1 MYGVITVKFSRK
13 IIIAIA
19 AVFLTVLS
27 AMLYITFMANSS
39 AEVVSAKTSSVQTV
53 IVDAG
58 HGGDDGGAIGID
70 GTVEKNINL
79 DIALKLEKIL
89 KFYGFNVIM
98 TRTSDV
104 MTCDDGLNSLRQRKV
119 SDIHNRFDLM
129 RKNPDAVFIS
139 IHQNKFE
146 DSSQNGTQVFY
157 SGNNEKS
164 KALAESIQNSITSVL
179 QPDNSR
185 VVKKSGSGIYLLYHA
200 KIPAVLVECG
210 FISNS
215 AEVKKLNDENYR
227 MKLAILIADGLLK
240 YLMNG

>member
-1 MYGVITVKFSRK
+1 MKNRK
-13 IIIAIA
+13 KSIIAIITA
-19 AVFLTVLS
+19 FLIILS
-27 AMLYITFMANSS
+27 AMLYLTFMANFSAAEASS
-39 AEVVSAKTSSVQTV
+39 MPITQKTV

-70 GTVEKNINL
+70 GTVEKDINL

-98 TRTSDV
+98 TRTQDV
-104 MTCDDGLNSLRQRKV
+104 MTCDDGLDSLRKRKI
-119 SDIHNRFDLM
+119 SDIHNRFELM
-129 RKNPDAVFIS
+129 RKNPDAIFIS
-139 IHQNKFE
+139 VHQNKFE
-146 DSSQNGTQVFY
+146 DSSQHDTQVFY
-157 SGNNEKS
+157 SGNDERS
-164 KALAESIQNSITSVL
+164 KELAEAIQTSVTLTL
-179 QPDNSR
+179 QRKNDR

-215 AEVKKLNDENYR
+215 DEVKKLKDESYR

-240 YLMNG
+240 YLSNH

>member
-1 MYGVITVKFSRK
+1 MK
-13 IIIAIA
+13 IGKKSIIAIRTA
-19 AVFLTVLS
+19 FLIILS
-27 AMLYITFMANSS
+27 AMLYLTFMANFSAAEASS
-39 AEVVSAKTSSVQTV
+39 MPITQKTV

-70 GTVEKNINL
+70 GTVEKDINL

-98 TRTSDV
+98 TRTQDV
-104 MTCDDGLNSLRQRKV
+104 MTCDDGLDSLRKRKI
-119 SDIHNRFDLM
+119 SDIHNRFELM
-129 RKNPDAVFIS
+129 RKNPDAIFIS
-139 IHQNKFE
+139 VHQNKFE
-146 DSSQNGTQVFY
+146 DSSQHGTQVFY
-157 SGNNEKS
+157 SGNDERS
-164 KALAESIQNSITSVL
+164 KELAEAIQTSVTLTL
-179 QPDNSR
+179 QRKNDR

-215 AEVKKLNDENYR
+215 DEVKKLKDESYR

-240 YLMNG
+240 YLSNH

>member
-1 MYGVITVKFSRK
+1 MK
-13 IIIAIA
+13 IGKKSIIAIITA
-19 AVFLTVLS
+19 FLIILS
-27 AMLYITFMANSS
+27 AMLYLTFMANFSAAEASS
-39 AEVVSAKTSSVQTV
+39 MPITQKTV

-70 GTVEKNINL
+70 GTVEKDINL

-98 TRTSDV
+98 TRTQDV
-104 MTCDDGLNSLRQRKV
+104 MTCDVGLDSLRKRKI
-119 SDIHNRFDLM
+119 SDIHNRFELM
-129 RKNPDAVFIS
+129 RKNPDAIFIS
-139 IHQNKFE
+139 VHQNKFE
-146 DSSQNGTQVFY
+146 DSSQHGTQVFY
-157 SGNNEKS
+157 SGNDERS
-164 KALAESIQNSITSVL
+164 KELAEAIQTSVTLTL
-179 QPDNSR
+179 QRKNDR

-215 AEVKKLNDENYR
+215 DEVKKLKDESYR

-240 YLMNG
+240 YLSNH

>member
-1 MYGVITVKFSRK
+1 MK
-13 IIIAIA
+13 IEKKSIIAIITA
-19 AVFLTVLS
+19 FLIILS
-27 AMLYITFMANSS
+27 AMLYLTFMANFSAAEASS
-39 AEVVSAKTSSVQTV
+39 MPITQKTV

-70 GTVEKNINL
+70 GTVEKDINL

-98 TRTSDV
+98 TRTQDV
-104 MTCDDGLNSLRQRKV
+104 MTCDDGLDSLRKRKI
-119 SDIHNRFDLM
+119 SDIHNRFELM
-129 RKNPDAVFIS
+129 RKNPDAIFIS
-139 IHQNKFE
+139 VHQNKFE
-146 DSSQNGTQVFY
+146 DSSQHGTQVFY
-157 SGNNEKS
+157 SGNDERS
-164 KALAESIQNSITSVL
+164 KELAEAIQTSVTLTL
-179 QPDNSR
+179 QQKNDR

-215 AEVKKLNDENYR
+215 DEVKKLKDESYR

-240 YLMNG
+240 YLSNH

>member
-1 MYGVITVKFSRK
+1 MKIGKKSISAIITAFL
-13 IIIAIA
+13 II
-19 AVFLTVLS
+19 LS
-27 AMLYITFMANSS
+27 AMLYLTFMANFSAAEASS
-39 AEVVSAKTSSVQTV
+39 MPITQKTV

-70 GTVEKNINL
+70 GTVEKDINL

-98 TRTSDV
+98 TRTQDV
-104 MTCDDGLNSLRQRKV
+104 MTCDDGLDSLRKRKI
-119 SDIHNRFDLM
+119 SDIHNRFELM
-129 RKNPDAVFIS
+129 RKNPDAIFIS
-139 IHQNKFE
+139 VHQNKFE
-146 DSSQNGTQVFY
+146 DSSQHGTQVFY
-157 SGNNEKS
+157 SGNDERS
-164 KALAESIQNSITSVL
+164 KELAEAIQTSVTLTL
-179 QPDNSR
+179 QRKNDR

-215 AEVKKLNDENYR
+215 DEVKKLKDESYR

-240 YLMNG
+240 YLSNH

>member
-1 MYGVITVKFSRK
+1 MK
-13 IIIAIA
+13 IGKKSIIAIITA
-19 AVFLTVLS
+19 FLIILS
-27 AMLYITFMANSS
+27 AMLYLTFMANFS
-39 AEVVSAKTSSVQTV
+39 AAEAFSMPITQKTV

-70 GTVEKNINL
+70 GTVEKDINL

-98 TRTSDV
+98 TRTQDV
-104 MTCDDGLNSLRQRKV
+104 MTCDDGLDSLRKRKI
-119 SDIHNRFDLM
+119 SDIHNRFELM
-129 RKNPDAVFIS
+129 RKNPDAIFIS
-139 IHQNKFE
+139 VHQNKFK
-146 DSSQNGTQVFY
+146 DSSQHGTQVFY
-157 SGNNEKS
+157 SGNDERS
-164 KALAESIQNSITSVL
+164 KELAEAIQTSVTLTL
-179 QPDNSR
+179 QRKNDR

-215 AEVKKLNDENYR
+215 DEVKKLKDESYR

-240 YLMNG
+240 YLSNH

>member
-1 MYGVITVKFSRK
+1 
-13 IIIAIA
+13 
-19 AVFLTVLS
+19 
-27 AMLYITFMANSS
+27 MLYLTFMANFSAAEASS
-39 AEVVSAKTSSVQTV
+39 MPITQKTV

-70 GTVEKNINL
+70 GTVEKDINL

-98 TRTSDV
+98 TRTQDV
-104 MTCDDGLNSLRQRKV
+104 MTCDDGLDSLRKRKI
-119 SDIHNRFDLM
+119 SDIHNRFELM
-129 RKNPDAVFIS
+129 RKNPDAIFIS
-139 IHQNKFE
+139 VHQNKFE
-146 DSSQNGTQVFY
+146 DSSQHDTQVFY
-157 SGNNEKS
+157 SGNDERS
-164 KALAESIQNSITSVL
+164 KELAEAIQTSVTLTL
-179 QPDNSR
+179 QRKNDR

-215 AEVKKLNDENYR
+215 DEVKKLKDESYR

-240 YLMNG
+240 YLSNH

>member
-1 MYGVITVKFSRK
+1 MKNGKKS
-13 IIIAIA
+13 IIAIITA
-19 AVFLTVLS
+19 FLIILS
-27 AMLYITFMANSS
+27 AMLYLTFMANFSAAEASS
-39 AEVVSAKTSSVQTV
+39 MPITQKTV

-70 GTVEKNINL
+70 GTVEKDINL

-98 TRTSDV
+98 TRTQDV
-104 MTCDDGLNSLRQRKV
+104 MTCDDGLDSLRKRKI
-119 SDIHNRFDLM
+119 SDIHNRFELM
-129 RKNPDAVFIS
+129 RKIPDAIFIS
-139 IHQNKFE
+139 VHQNKFE
-146 DSSQNGTQVFY
+146 DSSQHGTQVFY
-157 SGNNEKS
+157 SGNDERS
-164 KALAESIQNSITSVL
+164 KELAEAIQTSVTLTL
-179 QPDNSR
+179 QRKNDR

-215 AEVKKLNDENYR
+215 DEVKKLKDESYR

-240 YLMNG
+240 YLSNH

>member
-1 MYGVITVKFSRK
+1 MK
-13 IIIAIA
+13 IGKKSIIAIISA
-19 AVFLTVLS
+19 FLIILS
-27 AMLYITFMANSS
+27 AMRYLTFMANFSAAEASS
-39 AEVVSAKTSSVQTV
+39 MPITQKTV

-70 GTVEKNINL
+70 GTVEKDINL

-98 TRTSDV
+98 TRTQDV
-104 MTCDDGLNSLRQRKV
+104 MTCDDGLDSLRKRKI
-119 SDIHNRFDLM
+119 SDIHNRFELM
-129 RKNPDAVFIS
+129 RKNPDAIFIS
-139 IHQNKFE
+139 VHQNKFE
-146 DSSQNGTQVFY
+146 DSSQHGTQVFY
-157 SGNNEKS
+157 SGNDERS
-164 KALAESIQNSITSVL
+164 KELAEAIQTSVTLTL
-179 QPDNSR
+179 QRKNDR

-215 AEVKKLNDENYR
+215 DEVKKLKDESYR

-240 YLMNG
+240 YLSNH

>member
-1 MYGVITVKFSRK
+1 MK
-13 IIIAIA
+13 IGKKSIIAIITA
-19 AVFLTVLS
+19 FLIILS
-27 AMLYITFMANSS
+27 AMLYLTFMANFSAAEASS
-39 AEVVSAKTSSVQTV
+39 MPITQKTV

-70 GTVEKNINL
+70 GTVEKDINL

-98 TRTSDV
+98 TRTQDV
-104 MTCDDGLNSLRQRKV
+104 MTCDDGLDSLRKRKI
-119 SDIHNRFDLM
+119 SDIHNRFELM
-129 RKNPDAVFIS
+129 RKNPDAIFIS
-139 IHQNKFE
+139 VHQNKFE
-146 DSSQNGTQVFY
+146 DSSQHGTQVFY
-157 SGNNEKS
+157 SGNDERS
-164 KALAESIQNSITSVL
+164 KELAEAIQTAVTLTL
-179 QPDNSR
+179 QQKNDR

-215 AEVKKLNDENYR
+215 DEVKKLKDESYR

-240 YLMNG
+240 YLSNH

>member
-1 MYGVITVKFSRK
+1 MK
-13 IIIAIA
+13 IGKKSIIAIITA
-19 AVFLTVLS
+19 FLIILS
-27 AMLYITFMANSS
+27 AMLYLTFMANFSAAEASS
-39 AEVVSAKTSSVQTV
+39 MPITQKTV

-70 GTVEKNINL
+70 GTVEKDINL

-98 TRTSDV
+98 TRTQDV
-104 MTCDDGLNSLRQRKV
+104 MTCDDGLDSLRKRKI
-119 SDIHNRFDLM
+119 SDIHNRFELM
-129 RKNPDAVFIS
+129 RKNPDAIFIS
-139 IHQNKFE
+139 VHQNKFE
-146 DSSQNGTQVFY
+146 DSSQHGTQVFY
-157 SGNNEKS
+157 SGNDERS
-164 KALAESIQNSITSVL
+164 KELAEAIQTSITLTL
-179 QPDNSR
+179 QRENDR

-215 AEVKKLNDENYR
+215 DEVKKLKDESYR

-240 YLMNG
+240 YLSNH

>member
-1 MYGVITVKFSRK
+1 VKIGKKS
-13 IIIAIA
+13 IIAIITA
-19 AVFLTVLS
+19 FLIILS
-27 AMLYITFMANSS
+27 AMLYLTFMANFSAAEASS
-39 AEVVSAKTSSVQTV
+39 MPITQKTV

-70 GTVEKNINL
+70 GTVEKDINL

-98 TRTSDV
+98 TRTQDV
-104 MTCDDGLNSLRQRKV
+104 MTCDDGLDSLRKRKI
-119 SDIHNRFDLM
+119 SDIHNRFELM
-129 RKNPDAVFIS
+129 RKNPDAIFIS
-139 IHQNKFE
+139 VHQNKFE
-146 DSSQNGTQVFY
+146 DSSQHGTQVFY
-157 SGNNEKS
+157 SGNDERS
-164 KALAESIQNSITSVL
+164 KELAEAIQTSVTLTL
-179 QPDNSR
+179 QRKNDR

-215 AEVKKLNDENYR
+215 DEVKKLKDESYR

-240 YLMNG
+240 YISNH

>member
-1 MYGVITVKFSRK
+1 MK
-13 IIIAIA
+13 IGKKSIIAIITA
-19 AVFLTVLS
+19 FLIILS
-27 AMLYITFMANSS
+27 AMLYLTFMANFSAAEASS
-39 AEVVSAKTSSVQTV
+39 MPIAQKTV

-70 GTVEKNINL
+70 GTVEKDINL

-98 TRTSDV
+98 TRTQDV
-104 MTCDDGLNSLRQRKV
+104 MTCDDGLDSLRKRKI
-119 SDIHNRFDLM
+119 SDIHNRFELM
-129 RKNPDAVFIS
+129 RKNPDAIFIS
-139 IHQNKFE
+139 VHQNKFE
-146 DSSQNGTQVFY
+146 DSSQHGTQVFY
-157 SGNNEKS
+157 SGNDERS
-164 KALAESIQNSITSVL
+164 KELAEAIQTSVTLTL
-179 QPDNSR
+179 QRKNDR

-215 AEVKKLNDENYR
+215 DEVKKLKDESYR

-240 YLMNG
+240 YLSNH

>member
-1 MYGVITVKFSRK
+1 MK
-13 IIIAIA
+13 IGIKIVIAIITA
-19 AVFLTVLS
+19 FLIILS
-27 AMLYITFMANSS
+27 AMLYLTFMANSS
-39 AEVVSAKTSSVQTV
+39 AAETSSNPFMQKTI

-70 GTVEKNINL
+70 GTVEKDINL

-98 TRTSDV
+98 TRTEDV
-104 MTCDDGLNSLRQRKV
+104 MTCDDGLDSLRKRKV

-139 IHQNKFE
+139 VHQNKFE
-146 DSSQNGTQVFY
+146 DTSQHGTQVFY

-164 KALAESIQNSITSVL
+164 KVLAEAIQTSITSAV
-179 QPDNSR
+179 QPENGR
-185 VVKKSGSGIYLLYHA
+185 VVKKSGSEIYLLYHA
-200 KIPAVLVECG
+200 EIPAVLVECG
-210 FISNS
+210 FISNPD
-215 AEVKKLNDENYR
+215 EVKKLKDESYR

-240 YLMNG
+240 YLRNC

>member
-1 MYGVITVKFSRK
+1 MKNGKKS
-13 IIIAIA
+13 IIAIITA
-19 AVFLTVLS
+19 FLIILS
-27 AMLYITFMANSS
+27 AMLYLTFMANFSAAEASS
-39 AEVVSAKTSSVQTV
+39 MPITQKTV

-70 GTVEKNINL
+70 GTVEKDINL

-98 TRTSDV
+98 TRTQDV
-104 MTCDDGLNSLRQRKV
+104 MTCDDGLDSLRKRKI
-119 SDIHNRFDLM
+119 SDIHNRFELM
-129 RKNPDAVFIS
+129 RKNPDAIFIS
-139 IHQNKFE
+139 VHQNKFE
-146 DSSQNGTQVFY
+146 DSSQHGTQVFY
-157 SGNNEKS
+157 SRNDERS
-164 KALAESIQNSITSVL
+164 KELAEAIQTSVTLTL
-179 QPDNSR
+179 QRKNDR

-215 AEVKKLNDENYR
+215 DEVKKLKDESYR

-240 YLMNG
+240 YLSNH

>member
-1 MYGVITVKFSRK
+1 MK
-13 IIIAIA
+13 IGKKSIIAIITA
-19 AVFLTVLS
+19 FLIILS
-27 AMLYITFMANSS
+27 AMLYLTFMANFSAVEASS
-39 AEVVSAKTSSVQTV
+39 MPITQKTV

-70 GTVEKNINL
+70 GTVEKDINL

-98 TRTSDV
+98 TRTQDV
-104 MTCDDGLNSLRQRKV
+104 MTCDDGLDSLRKRKI
-119 SDIHNRFDLM
+119 SDIHNRFELM
-129 RKNPDAVFIS
+129 RKNPDAIFIS
-139 IHQNKFE
+139 VHQNKFE
-146 DSSQNGTQVFY
+146 DSSQHGTQVFY
-157 SGNNEKS
+157 SGNDERS
-164 KALAESIQNSITSVL
+164 KELAEAIQTSVTLTL
-179 QPDNSR
+179 QRKNDR

-215 AEVKKLNDENYR
+215 DEVKKLKDESYR

-240 YLMNG
+240 YLSNH

>member
-1 MYGVITVKFSRK
+1 MK
-13 IIIAIA
+13 IGIKIVIAIITA
-19 AVFLTVLS
+19 FLIILS
-27 AMLYITFMANSS
+27 AMLYLTFMANSS
-39 AEVVSAKTSSVQTV
+39 AAETSSNPFMRKTI

-70 GTVEKNINL
+70 GTVEKDINL

-98 TRTSDV
+98 TRTEDV
-104 MTCDDGLNSLRQRKV
+104 MTCDDGLDSLRKRKV

-139 IHQNKFE
+139 VHQNKFE
-146 DSSQNGTQVFY
+146 DTSQHGTQVFY

-164 KALAESIQNSITSVL
+164 KVLAEAIQTSITSAV
-179 QPDNSR
+179 QPENGR

-210 FISNS
+210 FISNPD
-215 AEVKKLNDENYR
+215 EVKKLKDESYR

-240 YLMNG
+240 YLRNC

>member
-1 MYGVITVKFSRK
+1 MK
-13 IIIAIA
+13 IGKKSIIAIITA
-19 AVFLTVLS
+19 FLIILS
-27 AMLYITFMANSS
+27 AMLYLTFMANFSAAEASS
-39 AEVVSAKTSSVQTV
+39 MPITQKTV

-70 GTVEKNINL
+70 GTVEKDINL

-98 TRTSDV
+98 TRTQDV
-104 MTCDDGLNSLRQRKV
+104 MTCDDGLDSLRKRKI
-119 SDIHNRFDLM
+119 SDIHNRFELM
-129 RKNPDAVFIS
+129 RKNPDAIFIS
-139 IHQNKFE
+139 VHQNKFE
-146 DSSQNGTQVFY
+146 DSSQHGTQVFY
-157 SGNNEKS
+157 SGNDERS
-164 KALAESIQNSITSVL
+164 KELAEAIQTSVTLTL
-179 QPDNSR
+179 QRKNDR

-215 AEVKKLNDENYR
+215 DEVKKLKDESYR

-240 YLMNG
+240 YLTNH

>member
-1 MYGVITVKFSRK
+1 MK
-13 IIIAIA
+13 IGKKSIIAIITA
-19 AVFLTVLS
+19 FLIILS
-27 AMLYITFMANSS
+27 AMLYLTFMANFSAAEASS
-39 AEVVSAKTSSVQTV
+39 MPITQKTV

-70 GTVEKNINL
+70 GTVEKDINL

-98 TRTSDV
+98 TRTQDV
-104 MTCDDGLNSLRQRKV
+104 MTCDDGLDSLRKRKI
-119 SDIHNRFDLM
+119 SDIHNRFELM
-129 RKNPDAVFIS
+129 RKNPDAIFIS
-139 IHQNKFE
+139 VHQNKFE
-146 DSSQNGTQVFY
+146 DSSQHGTQVFY
-157 SGNNEKS
+157 SGNDERS
-164 KALAESIQNSITSVL
+164 KELAEAIQTSVTLTL
-179 QPDNSR
+179 QRKNDR

-215 AEVKKLNDENYR
+215 DEAKKLKDESYR

-240 YLMNG
+240 YLSNH

>member
-1 MYGVITVKFSRK
+1 MK
-13 IIIAIA
+13 IEKKSIIAIITA
-19 AVFLTVLS
+19 FLIILS
-27 AMLYITFMANSS
+27 AMLYLTFMANFSAAEASS
-39 AEVVSAKTSSVQTV
+39 MPITQKTV

-70 GTVEKNINL
+70 GTVEKDINL

-98 TRTSDV
+98 TRTQDV
-104 MTCDDGLNSLRQRKV
+104 MTCDDGLDSLRKRKI
-119 SDIHNRFDLM
+119 SDIHNRFELM
-129 RKNPDAVFIS
+129 RKNPDAIFIS
-139 IHQNKFE
+139 VHQNKFE
-146 DSSQNGTQVFY
+146 DSSQHGTQVFY
-157 SGNNEKS
+157 SGNDERS
-164 KALAESIQNSITSVL
+164 KELAEAIQTSVTLTL
-179 QPDNSR
+179 QRKNDR

-215 AEVKKLNDENYR
+215 DEVKKLKDESYR

-240 YLMNG
+240 YLCNH